1 MSTGTIW
8 IVIAPVAAV
17 LLIAALT
24 IVGRRA
30 RSRRRQRQAEEIR
43 EQARLETAKLER
55 REALAEETAAKAR
68 AAQAEAEVKAA
79 EAASLQEPPNIRAK
93 WRPRASNS
101 RSSGTTLTASTPR
114 PGIKRARLRSP
125 YEVAA
130 KRGIGIA
137 RCIQHLQQGKL
148 IQGHRAHP
156 HDGHAAGSSVITGTT
171 QVHGAHLW
179 RGPVTAQG
187 DITDALLII
196 TIIFN

>member
-8 IVIAPVAAV
+8 IVIAAVAAV